1 MNDDSEW
8 MSISDMMSGLM
19 LIFMFIA
26 ISFMMQVQDDTI
38 ITENTNKKLEKLLDK
53 VERDKNKTIA
63 INQKLEKLIKQAK
76 RDNNKTI
83 IANKKLEKL
92 ITQVD
97 KDKKRIKKV
106 NIELEKLIK
115 QAKKDKEKIENIAKT
130 YYKDKEELNKALS
143 YEFKDD
149 LKKWEAEIT
158 KDNIIIFNSPT
169 VLFNTG
175 KSVIKKDFKN
185 VLNDFFPRYIKVLS
199 SSQYKNEIDEI
210 RIEGHT
216 SNIWSKEAK
225 QSETYLKNMKLSQ
238 NRANNV
244 LSYCYSI
251 NDNFISKNRVW
262 LEKHFRANG
271 MAFSK
276 LKYLDRNS
284 SIVDLLK
291 SKRVEFRVQMKTEE
305 KIYKILKVSN

>member
-26 ISFMMQVQDDTI
+26 ISFMI
-38 ITENTNKKLEKLLDK
+38 E
-53 VERDKNKTIA
+53 VEEDKNKTEK
-63 INQKLEKLIKQAK
+63 IN
-76 RDNNKTI
+76 R
-83 IANKKLEKL
+83 
-92 ITQVD
+92 
-97 KDKKRIKKV
+97 
-106 NIELEKLIK
+106 ELEQLIK
-115 QAKKDKEKIENIAKT
+115 QAKKDKAKIEHIAKT
-130 YYKDKEELNKALS
+130 YYKDKEELNKALTD
-143 YEFKDD
+143 EFGKNLED
-149 LKKWEAEIT
+149 WEAEIT
-158 KDNIIIFNSPT
+158 KDNIIVFNSPT

-175 KSVIKKDFKN
+175 ESSLKKNFKYI
-185 VLNDFFPRYIKVLS
+185 LNDFFPRYIKILS
-199 SSQYKNEIDEI
+199 SKKYKNEIDEI

-216 SNIWSKEAK
+216 SNTWSKGLKENI
-225 QSETYLKNMKLSQ
+225 TYLKNMKLSQ

-251 NDNFISKNRVW
+251 KNDFIHENSKW

-276 LKYLDRNS
+276 LKYLDNNHS
-284 SIVDLLK
+284 LVDLIK

-305 KIYKILKVSN
+305 KIHKILEVSK

>member
-1 MNDDSEW
+1 MKDDSEW

-26 ISFMMQVQDDTI
+26 ISFMIQVQDDKDK
-38 ITENTNKKLEKLLDK
+38 TEEVNKK
-53 VERDKNKTIA
+53 
-63 INQKLEKLIKQAK
+63 
-76 RDNNKTI
+76 
-83 IANKKLEKL
+83 
-92 ITQVD
+92 
-97 KDKKRIKKV
+97 
-106 NIELEKLIK
+106 LEKLIK

-130 YYKDKEELNKALS
+130 YYKDKEELNKALID
-143 YEFKDD
+143 EFEKD
-149 LKKWEAEIT
+149 LEKWEAEIT

-175 KSVIKKDFKN
+175 RSTIKRDFKN
-185 VLNDFFPRYIKVLS
+185 ILNDFFPRYIKILS
-199 SSQYKNEIDEI
+199 SKRYKSEIDEI

-216 SNIWSKEAK
+216 SNTWSKGLTK
-225 QSETYLKNMKLSQ
+225 SLIYLKNMKLSQ

-251 NDNFISKNRVW
+251 RNNFIYKNRQW

-276 LKYLDRNS
+276 LKYLDKNHS
-284 SIVDLLK
+284 LVDLIK